1 MLGPGHLWPY
11 ALIPFYALFRAVP
24 ATRDGAKRL
33 GLVKRRSMIAALV
46 RAVESGPVA
55 GVRIVDV
62 PEIQKAG

>member
-1 MLGPGHLWPY
+1 
-11 ALIPFYALFRAVP
+11 
-24 ATRDGAKRL
+24 
-33 GLVKRRSMIAALV
+33 MIAALV